1 MIYDIFHNG
10 EELVIV
16 CPYHTKP
23 IVNWDIIQ
31 CTHRNTTL
39 YIKKAPY
46 NDTVLINNK
55 IYDVKTYPS
64 FKDEIIMATC
74 VKDSDNY
81 IIQWIE
87 FHRKLG
93 VTRFIVY
100 DNSGISSKTYTFL
113 RWYIKLGIVVIIPW
127 KWKFFSEK
135 SQETQQAHAVNAF
148 KTARYIGLLDID
160 EYVVSKTQLTQL
172 FEADC
177 THGGYCLRS
186 KFFYNSDNAPEN
198 NYEFLKIYSCEE
210 HPRIGEYEK
219 AFVSPK
225 NMRIFCIHK
234 VSVGKPVIYRN
245 DIHMN
250 HYIFLNKP
258 NRGRNTVNGFDD
270 SIKLMYPSLFMSCN
284 NLTNENKNLYVG
296 SRKELYESLGL

>member
-1 MIYDIFHNG
+1 M
-10 EELVIV
+10 
-16 CPYHTKP
+16 
-23 IVNWDIIQ
+23 
-31 CTHRNTTL
+31 
-39 YIKKAPY
+39 
-46 NDTVLINNK
+46 
-55 IYDVKTYPS
+55 KTYPS
-64 FKDEIIMATC
+64 FRDEIIMATC

-100 DNSGISSKTYTFL
+100 DNNGISSKTYTFL

-135 SQETQQAHAVNAF
+135 SQETQQAHAINAF
-148 KTARYIGLLDID
+148 RSARYIGLLDID

-172 FEADC
+172 FEPEC
-177 THGGYCLRS
+177 IHGGYCLRS
-186 KFFYNSDNAPEN
+186 KFFYNSDNASEKD
-198 NYEFLKIYSCEE
+198 YDFLKIYSCEE

-225 NMRIFCIHK
+225 NMRIFCIHR

-258 NRGRNTVNGFDD
+258 NRGRNKVNGFDD

-284 NLTNENKNLYVG
+284 NIV
-296 SRKELYESLGL
+296 